1 MLNVDQSQRRDIDNT
16 LDNRLTLAID
26 KANIEDNPYP
36 FAPEKFIGNNWF
48 KQGSNIVKLNLAEQ
62 DSLIFIAEGLSNL
75 SQKDITKIIVEFDYD
90 ISNVNVNYPVLSNIS
105 LTCMDMTNYMLV
117 ENILTVQGHIEVD
130 CFLFNF
136 SSNVINTAISEQGF
150 KVGINFN
157 GNKSNATVK
166 LSNVTIKFK
175 YANKLGSESDSVVNR
190 LEPQVDFWR
199 DGDDLIL
206 QIGDDA
212 SGKGI
217 DRGGATIDT
226 YTKEEIDSKLELKV
240 NTETGK
246 GLSSNDYTLTEK
258 TKLST
263 IETNANYYVHPS
275 THNSSIITESSALN
289 KLETAANA
297 TQHEINLAINEKI
310 GSGGSGSGGSY
321 INDYY
326 WDTTTQDIILD
337 YDNSVDP
344 SNIVTSWSTPL
355 RDDKAP
361 SEKLVKETID
371 NSGGGSSV
379 DIVTDWE
386 QTLSDSKVASEKL
399 VKDTIDTKANST
411 HTHTV
416 SQVTDFP
423 SIPSKVS
430 DLTNDSGFITSS
442 SLPTKVSD
450 LNNDSGFITSS
461 SLPTKVSDL
470 SNDSGFITSSSLPTK
485 VSDLTNDSGFIT
497 SSSLPTKVSD
507 LTNDSGFI
515 TSSSLPTKISDLT
528 NDSNFIETSNTAGLI
543 KNDGTIDTNQYLTQH
558 QSLANYI
565 QKSNTSGLIKNDGT
579 VDTNTYLTQHQ
590 SLSGYLKTT
599 DVVDNLTSTSS
610 TAPLAAK
617 QGKAL
622 ADLIGN
628 AITYINQ

>member
-1 MLNVDQSQRRDIDNT
+1 MSSTLTDMVNWLKSWFYTENEVDT
-16 LDNRLTLAID
+16 LLASKQDTLVS
-26 KANIEDNPYP
+26 
-36 FAPEKFIGNNWF
+36 
-48 KQGSNIVKLNLAEQ
+48 GSNLKTINHE
-62 DSLIFIAEGLSNL
+62 SL
-75 SQKDITKIIVEFDYD
+75 
-90 ISNVNVNYPVLSNIS
+90 
-105 LTCMDMTNYMLV
+105 
-117 ENILTVQGHIEVD
+117 
-130 CFLFNF
+130 
-136 SSNVINTAISEQGF
+136 
-150 KVGINFN
+150 
-157 GNKSNATVK
+157 
-166 LSNVTIKFK
+166 
-175 YANKLGSESDSVVNR
+175 LGSGNINVE
-190 LEPQVDFWR
+190 
-199 DGDDLIL
+199 
-206 QIGDDA
+206 
-212 SGKGI
+212 
-217 DRGGATIDT
+217 GG
-226 YTKEEIDSKLELKV
+226 
-240 NTETGK
+240 G
-246 GLSSNDYTLTEK
+246 
-258 TKLST
+258 
-263 IETNANYYVHPS
+263 
-275 THNSSIITESSALN
+275 
-289 KLETAANA
+289 
-297 TQHEINLAINEKI
+297 
-310 GSGGSGSGGSY
+310 GGSSSGSY

-326 WDTTTQDIILD
+326 WDTETQDIILD

-379 DIVTDWE
+379 SIVTDWE

-399 VKDTIDTKANST
+399 VKDTIDTKANAT

-423 SIPSKVS
+423 NIPS
-430 DLTNDSGFITSS
+430 
-442 SLPTKVSD
+442 
-450 LNNDSGFITSS
+450 
-461 SLPTKVSDL
+461 
-470 SNDSGFITSSSLPTK
+470 
-485 VSDLTNDSGFIT
+485 
-497 SSSLPTKVSD
+497 KVSD

>member
-1 MLNVDQSQRRDIDNT
+1 MSSTLTDMVNWLKSWFYTENEVDT
-16 LDNRLTLAID
+16 LLASKQDTLVS
-26 KANIEDNPYP
+26 
-36 FAPEKFIGNNWF
+36 
-48 KQGSNIVKLNLAEQ
+48 GSNLKTINNE
-62 DSLIFIAEGLSNL
+62 SL
-75 SQKDITKIIVEFDYD
+75 
-90 ISNVNVNYPVLSNIS
+90 
-105 LTCMDMTNYMLV
+105 
-117 ENILTVQGHIEVD
+117 
-130 CFLFNF
+130 
-136 SSNVINTAISEQGF
+136 
-150 KVGINFN
+150 
-157 GNKSNATVK
+157 
-166 LSNVTIKFK
+166 
-175 YANKLGSESDSVVNR
+175 LGSGNINVE
-190 LEPQVDFWR
+190 
-199 DGDDLIL
+199 
-206 QIGDDA
+206 
-212 SGKGI
+212 
-217 DRGGATIDT
+217 GG
-226 YTKEEIDSKLELKV
+226 
-240 NTETGK
+240 G
-246 GLSSNDYTLTEK
+246 
-258 TKLST
+258 
-263 IETNANYYVHPS
+263 
-275 THNSSIITESSALN
+275 
-289 KLETAANA
+289 
-297 TQHEINLAINEKI
+297 
-310 GSGGSGSGGSY
+310 GGSSSGSY

-326 WDTTTQDIILD
+326 WDTETQDIILD

-344 SNIVTSWSTPL
+344 SNIVTSWSNPL
-355 RDDKAP
+355 TDSKVP
-361 SEKLVKETID
+361 SERLVKETID

-379 DIVTDWE
+379 SIVTDWE

-399 VKDTIDTKANST
+399 VKDTIDTKANAT

-423 SIPSKVS
+423 NIPSKVS

-450 LNNDSGFITSS
+450 LN
-461 SLPTKVSDL
+461 
-470 SNDSGFITSSSLPTK
+470 NDSGFITSSSLPTK

-558 QSLANYI
+558 QSLENYI
-565 QKSNTSGLIKNDGT
+565 QKSNISGLIKNDGT

>member
-1 MLNVDQSQRRDIDNT
+1 MDIDRKQRTDIDTVTN
-16 LDNRLTLAID
+16 DRLTLSID
-26 KANIEDNPYP
+26 ESNIEDNPYVH
-36 FAPEKFIGNNWF
+36 ETIKGMEGNNWVNE
-48 KQGSNIVKLNLAEQ
+48 GTEYVKYNLVE
-62 DSLIFIAEGLSNL
+62 DDNLILIYDPITKL
-75 SQKDITKIIVEFDYD
+75 SQKSINKVTVSFDYMLSNNINRPILD
-90 ISNVNVNYPVLSNIS
+90 NISLVADSTYHEIVNYELNNSGHVDIDCEIFGIDEVVLNTIISIQGFGIGLNFNGKYSNATIRISNV
-105 LTCMDMTNYMLV
+105 
-117 ENILTVQGHIEVD
+117 
-130 CFLFNF
+130 
-136 SSNVINTAISEQGF
+136 
-150 KVGINFN
+150 KV
-157 GNKSNATVK
+157 S
-166 LSNVTIKFK
+166 FK
-175 YANKLGSESDSVVNR
+175 YSDKLYDESGSVINR
-190 LEPQVDFWR
+190 LEPYIDFYR
-199 DGDDLIL
+199 DDDGDLIL
-206 QIGDDA
+206 QIGGDA
-212 SGKGI
+212 TGKGM
-217 DRGGATIDT
+217 DRGGTIDT
-226 YTKEEIDSKLELKV
+226 YSKAEIDNKLATKV
-240 NTETGK
+240 NVEIGK

-263 IETNANYYVHPS
+263 IENNANYYIHPS
-275 THNSSIITESSALN
+275 SHNSSIITESSALN

-326 WDTTTQDIILD
+326 WDTATQDIILD

-355 RDDKAP
+355 RDDKVP

-399 VKDTIDTKANST
+399 VKDTIDTKANAT

-423 SIPSKVS
+423 NIPSKVS

-450 LNNDSGFITSS
+450 LN
-461 SLPTKVSDL
+461 
-470 SNDSGFITSSSLPTK
+470 
-485 VSDLTNDSGFIT
+485 NDSGFIT

-610 TAPLAAK
+610 TAPLSAK